1 MAKNDASAIALRD
14 LLPAIDGKRY
24 NWWKTLTKEQQDGFS
39 SWLYMRYTSTVDDD
53 PDLMRYYLMSVNL
66 HVNKHFDAIRKDH
79 PQLMFLLMAAASPKM
94 GSKKHTWLPPG
105 KKGKANKRQQL
116 FQKLYPTY
124 NMDEIEL
131 VSERNSDEEL
141 RAYLIDLGWSD
152 KDITAAFKSFDE

>member
-39 SWLYMRYTSTVDDD
+39 SWLYMRYASTVDDD

-66 HVNKHFDAIRKDH
+66 HVNKHFDVIRHH
-79 PQLMFLLMAAASPKM
+79 PQLVYLLMNAASPKM
-94 GSKKHTWLPPG
+94 GNMKHTWIPPG

-116 FQKLYPTY
+116 FQKLFPSY
-124 NMDEIEL
+124 NMDEIEIMA
-131 VSERNSDEEL
+131 ERNSNEEVEK
-141 RAYLIDLGWSD
+141 YLQDLGWSD
-152 KDITAAFKSFDE
+152 KEIAAALKSIDE